1 MDGGFLETGA
11 YADDFTFF
19 LCDGDGKIDS
29 FELLI
34 CSGYLEIKA
43 CK

>member
-1 MDGGFLETGA
+1 MNGVFWESA
-11 YADDFTFF
+11 YVGDFTFF